1 MRKETLKQEDALENN
16 IHIRYKKMPGLRKT
30 RRGGGKEENAKELKL
45 ARFLTANRKALLGLS
60 EDAEGILQ
68 GYDDETY
75 RKFSLVGATRKAKI
89 IVQKIKDLAEVIK
102 KNKYYEA

>member
-1 MRKETLKQEDALENN
+1 MRKETQKQDDALENN
-16 IHIRYKKMPGLRKT
+16 IHKRYKKMPGFT
-30 RRGGGKEENAKELKL
+30 RRGGGKAENAKELKL
-45 ARFLTANRKALLGLS
+45 ARYLTANRKALLSLS

-75 RKFSLVGATRKAKI
+75 KKFSLVGATRKAKI